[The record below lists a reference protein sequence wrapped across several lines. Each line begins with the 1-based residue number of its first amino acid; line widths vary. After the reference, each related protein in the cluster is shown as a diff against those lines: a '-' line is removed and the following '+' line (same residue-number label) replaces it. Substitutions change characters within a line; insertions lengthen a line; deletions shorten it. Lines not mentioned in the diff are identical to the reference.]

1 MSVNGYLSSGTDL
14 FNFKPQTFL
23 LLLLCHIYLQTK
35 SPSEGKLA
43 LSLSALGTTLLR
55 HNKSGCTAIHLNN
68 CVVNYNFICKLIY
81 TENIFL

>member
-1 MSVNGYLSSGTDL
+1 MDTFPLAPTCLILNLR
-14 FNFKPQTFL
+14 PFL

-35 SPSEGKLA
+35 SPSEGRLA
-43 LSLSALGTTLLR
+43 LSLSALGTMLLR